1 MANLVVGDGSA
12 FTAAISNALSGS
24 VLLQP
29 KNETNL
35 NWFNS
40 NTTKIFYGNSSNEKL
55 VSSILENQEI
65 ESIIYISSKEN
76 SENIVEF
83 ARNQLHGITHFLD
96 GWRKSKSPETKT
108 FIFLSSLEVYG
119 VGKEEENDMPHTAR
133 LKPITSFGAALAG
146 VEAMLHSYAVSYRLN
161 IKILRLQSELTKI
174 HFGKILQAIDLLSQ
188 HKEGPAE
195 IFHLP
200 SDSAADFSNDYV
212 SKLLN
217 LPGWKDSVEE
227 KDLMKE
233 ISAKKEFKPAAR
245 FLIFGVK
252 GWIGGQFLRELEK
265 RKIEVI
271 AASTRPGKD
280 SDKIVAEEI
289 TKISPSHVVSMLG
302 RTHGPGC
309 GNIEYLEGGS
319 DKLQENVKDNLYA
332 PWSLAN
338 LCEKFD
344 LHFTYL
350 GTGCLFEYN
359 PEHSRD
365 GEGYTES
372 DTPTF
377 IGNKYSVVKG
387 FTDQNMNF
395 FKNTLNARIRLPIND
410 EDSPRNLLR
419 KLIGFNKVLDI
430 PNSITYLPNC
440 LPILADLALKK
451 ETGALNLVNPGAIAF
466 PKILNIYEEETGQR
480 LNFEIESVPKDSPA
494 LKTRAHCTLDTSRL
508 QSLAP
513 TVIPIE
519 KAIRKASENLATHLS

>member
-12 FTAAISNALSGS
+12 FTAAISNALNGS

-40 NTTKIFYGNSSNEKL
+40 NTTKIFYGDSSNEKL

-65 ESIIYISSKEN
+65 ESIIYIPSKEN
-76 SENIVEF
+76 CENIVEF

-119 VGKEEENDMPHTAR
+119 
-133 LKPITSFGAALAG
+133 
-146 VEAMLHSYAVSYRLN
+146 
-161 IKILRLQSELTKI
+161 ELTKI
-174 HFGKILQAIDLLSQ
+174 HFGKTLQAIDLLSQ

-245 FLIFGVK
+245 FLIFGAK
-252 GWIGGQFLRELEK
+252 GWIGGQFVRELEK

-309 GNIEYLEGGS
+309 GNIDYLEGGS

-359 PEHSRD
+359 PEHPRD

-451 ETGALNLVNPGAIAF
+451 ETGALNLVNPGAITF

-480 LNFEIESVPKDSPA
+480 LNFEIESVPEDSPA

-513 TVIPIE
+513 TVIPTE